1 MSEEN
6 FDIVLAALV
15 GRFRKHDGTPTLQEI
30 EQVAR
35 QLAVAL
41 DYSGSIDPVVTEARE
56 NISHRLGEGVSLVLR
71 EAGHDPD
78 WVNKREIEWSY
89 SRSYDRYL
97 REDGYPAKV
106 VDTLMQVSLKVAGHL
121 QDPAEEGK
129 WDRRGLVIG
138 HVQSGKTANY
148 LGLVARAADAGY
160 KFIVVVAGVHNNL
173 RMQTQERVDA
183 GFVGEVSDRTRRARL
198 EAEGKPIYLG
208 VGRYPGHKRPVALTS
223 TLQDFNK
230 RQADAVRGGLR
241 DWSKPVVVVIKK
253 NVTTLR
259 ALSKWL
265 GDFNKEAGQDQ
276 IADVPMLFIDDEA
289 DNASINTNKPELD
302 PARTNALIREIL
314 ALFHKS
320 SYVGYTAT
328 PFANIFINPDTK
340 DEMLK
345 DDLFPRHFI
354 HCLDAPTNYF
364 GAEKIFLADEGE
376 RYLRRIRDCEDT
388 LPLRHPKTAQL
399 DELPASLK
407 SAIRTFVIARALR
420 SLRGQTNKHC
430 SMLINVSRFVEVQK
444 EVRRVVDLYR
454 TTLANAVEA
463 CGALPEKLALR
474 DPHMR
479 ELKDTFELEYSG
491 CGATWQQVQAAL
503 HQAASSIRTAVVN
516 SKSDEGLN
524 YAEAAD
530 RGEALNV
537 IAIGGLSLSRGL
549 TLEGLTISYMYR
561 NTRMYDTLLQMGR
574 WFGYRPNYEDLCRV
588 WLSDDSIDWYEHI
601 ADATEE
607 LRDSI
612 KEMNRVKATP
622 ETFGLMVRSH
632 PDALTVTAANKMRD
646 AESRTVSVSYDGRLV
661 ETHILPTD
669 EAVHADN
676 LEHIKQLHALLSASH
691 TDQRV
696 PRSSDGSRHDA
707 WRAVPVAVVKDFL
720 SKFVPHRDFAG
731 AYSSARA
738 YVDRIADRF
747 ETCDIGFLSLRSAE
761 YGAVDMGDFQMAV
774 QSRTVGHDKDESG
787 SITLRKPPSGD
798 GYLVTNKQR
807 VAGKGDERVGL
818 SSTEIKKAVKLA
830 HDSDPKLSGKGED
843 EISDRYFRDVEV
855 RGRPLLMLHL
865 IALKSPKRPDGEAET
880 LVPVAPAIGLSFPRT
895 GEFKTVEYVL
905 GRVMRRQL
913 ALDFDSPDE
922 EEDFD
927 REDVA

>member
-1 MSEEN
+1 MSDEN
-6 FDIVLAALV
+6 FDIALAALV
-15 GRFRKHDGTPTLQEI
+15 GRFRKHDGTPTIQEI

-35 QLAVAL
+35 QLAAVL
-41 DYSGSIDPVVTEARE
+41 DYQGPIDPLVNEARA

-106 VDTLMQVSLKVAGHL
+106 VDTLMQVSLKIAGHL

-183 GFVGEVSDRTRRARL
+183 GFVGEVSDRARRARL
-198 EAEGKPIYLG
+198 EAEGKPIYVG

-230 RQADAVRGGLR
+230 RQADTLRGSLR

-265 GDFNKEAGQDQ
+265 SDFNKEAGQDQ

-340 DEMLK
+340 DEMLQ
-345 DDLFPRHFI
+345 DDLFPKHFI

-364 GAEKIFLADEGE
+364 GAEKIFLASEGE
-376 RYLRRIRDCEDT
+376 RYLRRIRDCEDV
-388 LPLRHPKTAQL
+388 LPLRHPKTAQI
-399 DELPASLK
+399 DELPVSLK
-407 SAIRTFVIARALR
+407 CAIRTFIIARALR
-420 SLRGQTNKHC
+420 SLRGQTTKHC

-454 TTLANAVEA
+454 ISLANAVEA

-474 DPHMR
+474 DLHMR
-479 ELKDTFELEYSG
+479 DLKETFEQEYAEAG
-491 CGATWQQVQAAL
+491 YVWHQVQAAL
-503 HQAASSIRTAVVN
+503 HQAASSVRTAVVN

-646 AESRTVSVSYDGRLV
+646 AESRTVSVSYDGRLL
-661 ETHILPTD
+661 ETHILSTD
-669 EAVHADN
+669 EAVNAAN
-676 LEHIKQLHALLSASH
+676 LTLMKQLHLQLLSQH
-691 TDQRV
+691 LPRRV
-696 PRSSDGSRHDA
+696 RELPERDWHEV
-707 WRAVPVAVVKDFL
+707 WREVPVSVIKQFL
-720 SKFVPHRDFAG
+720 AGFSVHRDLAG
-731 AYSSARA
+731 RFMSARD
-738 YVDRIADRF
+738 YVDQIAGRF
-747 ETCDIGFLSLRSAE
+747 GAWDIAFLSLKRPDQGSE
-761 YGAVDMGDFQMAV
+761 KLDDFDMAI
-774 QSRTVGHDKDESG
+774 QSRTAGHDNG
-787 SITLRKPPSGD
+787 VLRTPPSGD
-798 GYLVTNKQR
+798 GYMVTSKQR
-807 VAGKGDERVGL
+807 VAGKGDERIGL
-818 SSTEIKKAVKLA
+818 FKPEIDEALRIA
-830 HDSDPKLSGKGED
+830 RESDSALRDKSAD
-843 EISDRYFRDVEV
+843 DISDRYFRNVAV

-865 IALKSPKRPDGEAET
+865 LNLNAPSEDETKGQRLLSAVPAL
-880 LVPVAPAIGLSFPRT
+880 GLSFPHT
-895 GEFKTVEYVL
+895 GDYKTVEYVL
-905 GRVMRRQL
+905 GRVMLRQL
-913 ALDFDSPDE
+913 SLDFDSPDD

-927 REDVA
+927 REDAA